1 MKIGFRIFC
10 EMAERGLI
18 NSEFPTLKTKR
29 LKLTEVTDKD
39 CLKLTEIINDKETNI
54 FLSELIGICD
64 APKGVQNLVNTFKKY
79 QNQGEGYLWGL
90 RLDKALIGFVG
101 VIDLSYK
108 PSIFYAL
115 HPKARHKGYMQESVL
130 AIMNYL
136 FRNNVCNQLSTEVK
150 CGNTSSIKLL
160 EKVGFVKLES
170 SREKIWYE
178 SIFK

>member
-1 MKIGFRIFC
+1 MEQIRLIMLVESRI
-10 EMAERGLI
+10 RG
-18 NSEFPTLKTKR
+18 NVYVRFGGEFLKTSHSNMER
-29 LKLTEVTDKD
+29 RWE
-39 CLKLTEIINDKETNI
+39 
-54 FLSELIGICD
+54 LSL
-64 APKGVQNLVNTFKKY
+64 LKKY

-101 VIDLSYK
+101 VIDLSCK

-150 CGNTSSIKLL
+150 CGNTPSIKLL

-170 SREKIWYE
+170 SREIIRYE